1 MSEKHRPKISRF
13 KRLFRRDA
21 SPLPPS
27 SGPRVGQEIPDAR
40 AAELEPSIQAIIAEG
55 QSLGQGDTHGSKPL
69 TSSTTRAEPTEQQC
83 TSPSKSQDLWNAA
96 YESLAED
103 KDTAKLVRSYLTV
116 LTTVLKTTLPGDEV
130 LTHVSDRTKRQDFM
144 RKLVEEGQARLSV
157 STTSNV
163 LNGVGAVAEFIDSVK
178 GLVDAAVGNIPQAAL
193 PWAGILTNPAK
204 ATKSNLDGMAHVISR
219 MEWYCS
225 LTDCLM
231 EKDDVDESGLILSRL
246 EKEIISLY
254 KALLQYQMNSICS
267 YYRHQGLQFLRGLAN
282 LDSWE
287 NDYKSIRDAEDALRH
302 DLDQYIKV
310 QGKTMLE
317 GLLGRAKGMVELLG
331 DLRQTLQ
338 DIVIHQKSNLDERNK
353 QCLRDLFVVDPQDDM
368 KKIEK
373 NKDTLLSEANNWIFQ
388 MEEYQAFTNWNDT
401 GSLLPS
407 CRLLWIKGHA
417 GTGKTMLLMGIIRE
431 LLSHSAAFA
440 PKVSHFFCQGTVKA
454 LNTGT
459 ATLRCLIWMLLI
471 QQPHLISH
479 LKSKY
484 DNAGASLFE
493 GDCVFISLNDAF
505 ENMLKDPKLSP
516 VYLVVDALDECEQD
530 LGDLKRLIF
539 TSLTISHK
547 VKWLVSSRPTVDLR
561 VPETEGSL
569 VELDSQKL
577 QKPVNAFINHKISL
591 LKGRPGY
598 TDEILEQARKEVSQR
613 AENTF
618 LWVALVFKELDKED
632 GNHIVMD
639 GMYALDIIKEIP
651 SGLSKLYDFMMGKIE
666 KGLRQDREYCR
677 NVLVAALLAFR
688 PLTLSEVG
696 VLAQLPNRTP
706 ATIVRKCG
714 SFLTVQNETVYL
726 IHQSAK
732 DYLQENYKS
741 KLWKSKDQPAEMS
754 QGHEDIAMYS
764 IRAMSSGLRQNMYN
778 LDYGFKP
785 DDMRPPQPDPLAPI
799 QYSCVFWAD
808 HLAAAIGESFDHERV
823 LADDGEVLKF
833 MREKFLHWLEG
844 LSIVGN
850 LLEGVD
856 AIKKLLSI
864 AQKSNPSYQLTRFL
878 EDAERFI
885 QSHGSII
892 ERAPLQAY
900 GSALVFSPTTSEV
913 KDAQWK
919 HRLPFIKMLAGVKIQ
934 WDSHRQTLDA
944 GDEVNVVAFSPNSR
958 MLASALGHIV
968 QFWDASTGSHQRTL
982 EGHHGK
988 VRSITF
994 SSDGKI
1000 LASSSDDNTI
1010 RLWEVSTGSHKR
1022 TLVGHIGKVESI
1034 AFSPDDTILASSS
1047 IDNTIRLWDIAL
1059 GSCRQTIEEHDDWT
1073 RYRSVAFSPDGR
1085 ILASVSGPG
1094 ILRLGDVALGKYQ
1107 QKVYEEH
1114 AVRCVAFSPR
1124 GNILAVL
1131 REVSPIQLWDTTSWR
1146 TMKTLDINDAHSSS
1160 LAFSPNGKM
1169 LAFMGSP
1176 LSILL
1181 WDMATE
1187 SIWDTLVGHRN
1198 EITSLAFSPDGMT
1211 LASASRDRTIKLWD
1225 ISSGNRH
1232 STVEEHN
1239 LWHSGESIC
1248 MAFSPDGETMVSAS
1262 RKGFQVWD
1270 TATWG
1275 CEPTISQKHEGHE
1288 YKPIIVFSPDGK
1300 TLALALDDGIGLWDT
1315 ATWTCRLMQKEARP
1329 FDQYESTA
1337 AAVAFSP
1344 DSKTLA
1350 TASRDETILC
1360 WLWDAT
1366 TGSTLWTLDR
1376 DWETRIVIRS
1386 VAFSP
1391 DGKTLAFA
1399 LDDCID
1405 LWDAATGIHQQG
1417 LSLEDHCTD
1426 FKLLYFPLLAFS
1438 PNGKTLASASS
1449 WSRNDIWLWHKE
1461 GSGRWSNPEKLT
1473 NGHAFCLG
1481 FSPDGA
1487 HLLVNYRPVQ
1497 LLYTLASLDE
1507 RFDEDPAESFLY
1519 FEQEWIMLNGKEI
1532 LWLPADYRPYPSES
1546 VIVHGNNIAWINQA
1560 GSQIFFQVSFA
1571 EGMPRQTE

>member
-1 MSEKHRPKISRF
+1 MSEKRQSKFSRF
-13 KRLFRRDA
+13 KSLLRRDA
-21 SPLPPS
+21 SPLPPP
-27 SGPRVGQEIPDAR
+27 SGPPV
-40 AAELEPSIQAIIAEG
+40 QAMTAEG
-55 QSLGQGDTHGSKPL
+55 QSSGQGDAHGSEPL
-69 TSSTTRAEPTEQQC
+69 TSSTTRVESTEQQY
-83 TSPSKSQDLWNAA
+83 TSHSKSQDLWNAA

-103 KDTAKLVRSYLTV
+103 KDTVKLVRSYVTILA
-116 LTTVLKTTLPGDEV
+116 TVLKTTLPEAEV
-130 LTHVSDRTKRQDFM
+130 LTHLNDRSKRQDFM
-144 RKLVEEGQARLSV
+144 RKLVEKGQARLSV
-157 STTSNV
+157 STVSNI
-163 LNGVGAVAEFIDSVK
+163 LNGVGAVAEFIVSVK
-178 GLVDAAVGNIPQAAL
+178 GLVDAAVQNIPQAAL
-193 PWAGILTNPAK
+193 PWAGVCIGLQILASPAN

-225 LTDCLM
+225 LTECLM
-231 EKDDVDESGLILSRL
+231 DKNDVDESGLILSQL
-246 EKEIISLY
+246 ERRIISLY
-254 KALLQYQMNSICS
+254 KALLQYQMKSICS
-267 YYRHQGLQFLRGLAN
+267 YYRHQGFQFLRELVN

-287 NDYKSIRDAEDALRH
+287 NDYKTIRGAEDVLRH

-317 GLLGRAKGMVELLG
+317 KLLGRAKGMVELLG

-338 DIVIHQKSNLDERNK
+338 DIIIHQNSNLDERNK
-353 QCLRDLFVVDPQDDM
+353 QCLKDLFVVDPQDDM

-388 MEEYQAFTNWNDT
+388 MEEYQAFTNWNDA
-401 GSLLPS
+401 GSMLPS

-417 GTGKTMLLMGIIRE
+417 GTGKTMLLMGIIRK
-431 LLSHSAAFA
+431 LLSHSAIFA

-454 LNTGT
+454 LNTAT

-479 LKSKY
+479 LKAKY

-493 GDCVFISLNDAF
+493 GDCVFVSLNDAF

-530 LGDLKRLIF
+530 LGDLKKLIF

-577 QKPVNAFINHKISL
+577 QKPVHAFIDHKISL
-591 LKGRPGY
+591 LRGRLGY
-598 TDEILEQARKEVSQR
+598 TDEILEQARKEISQR

-632 GNHIVMD
+632 GNQIVVD
-639 GMYALDIIKEIP
+639 GMYAHDIIKEIP
-651 SGLSKLYDFMMGKIE
+651 SGLSKLYDYMMGKIE
-666 KGLRQDREYCR
+666 KGLRQDRQYCR

-696 VLAQLPNRTP
+696 VLAQLPDKTP

-741 KLWKSKDQPAEMS
+741 KLWKSKSQPAEMS
-754 QGHEDIAMYS
+754 QEHEDMAMYS

-778 LDYGFKP
+778 LAYGFKSYN
-785 DDMRPPQPDPLAPI
+785 MRPPQPDPLAPI

-808 HLAAAIGESFDHERV
+808 HLTAASVESLDHKGV
-823 LADDGEVLKF
+823 LTDDGEVLKF
-833 MREKFLHWLEG
+833 LREKFLHWLEA
-844 LSIVGN
+844 LSIVGT
-850 LLEGVD
+850 LMEGVD

-864 AQKSNPSYQLTRFL
+864 ARKSNLSYQLTQFL

-913 KDAQWK
+913 KAAQWK
-919 HRLPFIKMLAGVKIQ
+919 HRLPFIKMRAGVKIQ

-944 GDEVNVVAFSPNSR
+944 SDVVNLVAFSPNGR
-958 MLASALGHIV
+958 VLASTLNDIAE
-968 QFWDASTGSHQRTL
+968 FWEASTGSHRRTL
-982 EGHHGK
+982 EGHRAEI
-988 VRSITF
+988 RSIAF
-994 SSDGKI
+994 SPDGKI
-1000 LASSSDDNTI
+1000 FASSSDDNTI

-1022 TLVGHIGKVESI
+1022 TLVGHYGNVESI
-1034 AFSPDDTILASSS
+1034 AFSPNATILASSS
-1047 IDNTIRLWDIAL
+1047 IDNTIRLWDITL
-1059 GSCRQTIEEHDDWT
+1059 GSCRQTIEDRLQTIEEHIDGIEE
-1073 RYRSVAFSPDGR
+1073 RSVAFSPDGR
-1085 ILASVSGPG
+1085 ILASVSRNGL
-1094 ILRLGDVALGKYQ
+1094 IRLWDVALGKYQ
-1107 QKVYEEH
+1107 EKVGEINLVH
-1114 AVRCVAFSPR
+1114 HMAFSPV
-1124 GNILAVL
+1124 GEILAVS
-1131 REVSPIQLWDTTSWR
+1131 RVDNSIQLWDTSSWR
-1146 TMKTLDINDAHSSS
+1146 KLKTLNINVRQSSP

-1169 LAFMGSP
+1169 LAFMGP
-1176 LSILL
+1176 EKNILL

-1187 SIWDTLVGHRN
+1187 SIWDTLVGHRDK
-1198 EITSLAFSPDGMT
+1198 ITSLAFSPDGMT
-1211 LASASRDRTIKLWD
+1211 LASASWDRTIKLWD
-1225 ISSGNRH
+1225 ISLGNRH

-1239 LWHSGESIC
+1239 MWHFGASIF

-1275 CEPTISQKHEGHE
+1275 CEPTISQKREGHP
-1288 YKPIIVFSPDGK
+1288 YRPIAVFSPDGK
-1300 TLALALDDGIGLWDT
+1300 TLALALDDGIELWDT
-1315 ATWTCRLMQKEARP
+1315 ATWTCRLKQKGAQP
-1329 FDQYESTA
+1329 FDLYDTTA

-1350 TASRDETILC
+1350 TASRDEAISC
-1360 WLWDAT
+1360 WLWDTT

-1376 DWETRIVIRS
+1376 DSEMRVKIRS

-1391 DGKTLAFA
+1391 DGKTLASA

-1405 LWDAATGIHQQG
+1405 LWDAAKGIHKQG
-1417 LSLEDHCTD
+1417 LSLEDHCPD
-1426 FKLLYFPLLAFS
+1426 YQLLAFS
-1438 PNGKTLASASS
+1438 PNSKTLASTSS
-1449 WSRNDIWLWHKE
+1449 GSRRGDIWLCHKE
-1461 GSGRWSNPEKLT
+1461 GAGRWSNPKKLISRR
-1473 NGHAFCLG
+1473 AFCLG

-1487 HLLVNYRPVQ
+1487 HLLANYRPVR
-1497 LLYTLASLDE
+1497 LLSASASLEE
-1507 RFDEDPAESFLY
+1507 RFDEDAAESFLY
-1519 FEQEWIMLNGKEI
+1519 FDRAWIMLSGKKI
-1532 LWLPADYRPYPSES
+1532 LWLPADYRPYPRYS
-1546 VIVHGNNIAWINQA
+1546 VIVHGNKMAWINQA
-1560 GSQIFFQVSFA
+1560 GSQMFFQVGFA
-1571 EGMPRQTE
+1571 EVMSRQTE